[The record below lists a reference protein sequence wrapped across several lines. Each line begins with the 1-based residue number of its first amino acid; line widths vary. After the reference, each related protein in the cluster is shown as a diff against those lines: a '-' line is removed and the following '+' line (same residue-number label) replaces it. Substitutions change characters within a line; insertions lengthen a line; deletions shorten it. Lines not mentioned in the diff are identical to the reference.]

1 MSAYI
6 LIHAYAAKEYKK
18 SASEFSF
25 CSPFVYF
32 WKTTDFALRFAIAFL
47 HFTSFSV
54 HASESSIIIVYIFP
68 AVQLQLASP
77 RAHKNLSSSIIK
89 MMMKTKK
96 KALHIMT
103 LFFWCS
109 FRSSEASFIILILFS
124 RFEVL
129 VSFHLLARN
138 KKRAFWRKHESLQTP
153 TTIGTEWF
161 SLFFRNTSTEF

>member
-1 MSAYI
+1 MLQKNI
-6 LIHAYAAKEYKK
+6 K
-18 SASEFSF
+18 SLRLNFFLFSFCLFLENDWF
-25 CSPFVYF
+25 CSPFCHR
-32 WKTTDFALRFAIAFL
+32 LL

-54 HASESSIIIVYIFP
+54 HASESSIIIVCIFP

-103 LFFWCS
+103 LFFWSS

-129 VSFHLLARN
+129 VSFHLLARK

-161 SLFFRNTSTEF
+161 SFFFRNTFTEF